1 MNLGHSSKLQYDQ
14 CYYPDH
20 LSESVS
26 QGDYRLQ
33 QYSTYNPRSC
43 VAPIGVNFGFNGAGV
58 SSVEKF
64 GPAQSQKLVD
74 VESNLSNRGLPQ
86 SRCRTGRV
94 NTTDPSKMKNVNLE
108 NCNSSLSPEYSHI
121 TSTPKNFRDISINR
135 FYNLKKN
142 PQEPIFYDFAINTTL
157 EAKDNYI
164 PIGPRV
170 LEQQSG
176 FPIEDCDKSP
186 YSLKCLSVPERYL

>member
-33 QYSTYNPRSC
+33 EYSTYNCNSC
-43 VAPIGVNFGFNGAGV
+43 MAPVGVNFGLRGSGV
-58 SSVEKF
+58 SSQERF
-64 GPAQSQKLVD
+64 GSAMSQKLVD

-86 SRCRTGRV
+86 SRCRAGRV
-94 NTTDPSKMKNVNLE
+94 NITDPSKNKNIHLDE
-108 NCNSSLSPEYSHI
+108 CNKTLSPEYSHI
-121 TSTPKNFRDISINR
+121 TYTPKNLRDVSINR

-142 PQEPIFYDFAINTTL
+142 PQQPIFYDFAINTTL

-170 LEQQSG
+170 LEQRTA
-176 FPIEDCDKSP
+176 FPQEDCKKSP
-186 YSLKCLSVPERYL
+186 YSLVCLSQPERYL